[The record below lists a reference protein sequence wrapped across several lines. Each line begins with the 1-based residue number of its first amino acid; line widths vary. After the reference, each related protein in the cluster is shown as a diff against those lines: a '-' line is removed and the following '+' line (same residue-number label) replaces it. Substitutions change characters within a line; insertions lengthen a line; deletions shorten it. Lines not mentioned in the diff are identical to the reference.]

1 MTDQDRRVES
11 ESEPKNDAPPAES
24 ALSLLSTKEVKKLHN
39 RSRSLRALSF
49 FWLLAA
55 ALCVVFTAT
64 AAPQTVGS
72 IIYPVYAGLA
82 VLAAIG
88 SFLFKTW
95 SRLLSMAL
103 CVLLLIAFPIGTI
116 FGVLGLIALWG
127 SKPLF
132 GSNRISQDQLRAELK
147 LRESN
152 NVA

>member
-1 MTDQDRRVES
+1 
-11 ESEPKNDAPPAES
+11 
-24 ALSLLSTKEVKKLHN
+24 
-39 RSRSLRALSF
+39 
-49 FWLLAA
+49 
-55 ALCVVFTAT
+55 VFTAT

-72 IIYPVYAGLA
+72 ITYPVYAGLA